1 MSTGSH
7 VAALFF
13 FIASGCSA
21 YLWSRLLPL
30 PLDRSIRLLSGIVL
44 WEIIQLAPV
53 HLLAGLQMG
62 GLITRVTIPSLS
74 ECQGAILAGSL
85 AWMVWR
91 KLRPSPAQHPV
102 ESAARLP
109 RFLFVSIAIL
119 TCSYLVFALDVFTSF
134 PNGSDAIAYHLP
146 LTVHWLQTGS
156 LAIPPTRPWRFS
168 LPGNAEIGMMV
179 LLATGIQSSVVLIN
193 WIALAALVIAAY
205 LLGRRMNSGN
215 YTVSVTVV
223 VLMLTIPIIEFQTL
237 SAYVDLYGTA
247 FLTAAFAL
255 FLNRKGPASHS
266 SAKAGS
272 QQNSTAVLF
281 LSAAACGVSMGT
293 KPIFYM
299 YSAGYFA
306 FVLFSLW
313 KENRGERKT
322 VFVRAALL
330 IVSGLLTPSV
340 FWFGRSLEQTRNP
353 IFPMKITVGKHV
365 ILPGYSP
372 SEITD
377 PNFDQSF
384 VRSRHEWLVYPW
396 TEWKRNRGYLL
407 IPYGEGSGLGAV
419 FASFV
424 PIGIAFLFYRCCA
437 QPSRSRDEIF
447 LLVALAVLGLA
458 WWFALQRV
466 PRFGLP
472 IVVLACI
479 AAVPFIDMLQSS
491 SRRLFPALFV
501 GAVVATTAIST
512 FVPVH
517 LLLGRIRSHRWARAQ
532 FYSYPPI
539 LDRLGPG
546 ACVLNATG
554 QEEENFALAGNGLT
568 NCVVPAFEVP
578 NQLTPDFLREH
589 NVSYV
594 VETAPSS
601 GQASTPLEPVAP
613 MSLLETD
620 TVLSGETKVRWR
632 IWKVEKP

>member
-1 MSTGSH
+1 VSISYH
-7 VAALFF
+7 LAAVFF

-21 YLWSRLLPL
+21 YLWSHRLPL
-30 PLDRSIRLLSGIVL
+30 PRDRSIRLLSGIVL
-44 WEIIQLAPV
+44 WEIIQLVPV
-53 HLLAGLQMG
+53 HLLASLQMA
-62 GLITRVTIPSLS
+62 GLITRVTIPSLAAF
-74 ECQGAILAGSL
+74 QGLILAGSL
-85 AWMVWR
+85 AYMVWR
-91 KLRPSPAQHPV
+91 RPRLSPEHPGD
-102 ESAARLP
+102 SAPKLP
-109 RFLFVSIAIL
+109 RFLLVSIAIL

-146 LTVHWLQTGS
+146 LAVHWLQTGS
-156 LAIPPTRPWRFS
+156 LAIPPTRAWRFS

-179 LLATGIQSSVVLIN
+179 MLAAGTESSVVLIN
-193 WIALAALVIAAY
+193 WLALAALVIATY
-205 LLGRRMNSGN
+205 LLGRRMSRGN
-215 YTVSVTVV
+215 HIVSVTVV
-223 VLMLTIPIIEFQTL
+223 LLMLTIPIIEFQTL

-255 FLNRKGPASHS
+255 FLNRKGCADSS

-272 QQNSTAVLF
+272 QQSSTALLS
-281 LSAAACGVSMGT
+281 LSAAACGITMGT
-293 KPIFYM
+293 KPTFYL

-313 KENRGERKT
+313 KEHRGEQKT
-322 VFVRAALL
+322 VFVRAVLMIVCGLL
-330 IVSGLLTPSV
+330 IPSA

-353 IFPMKITVGKHV
+353 IFPMKVTVGKHV
-365 ILPGYSP
+365 LLPGYSP

-384 VRSRHEWLVYPW
+384 VRSRLEWLIYPW

-437 QPSRSRDEIF
+437 QPSRSGGEI
-447 LLVALAVLGLA
+447 LLLAALAVLGLA
-458 WWFALQRV
+458 WWFVLHRV

-479 AAVPFIDMLQSS
+479 AAIPFIGMLQSS
-491 SRRLFPALFV
+491 SQKLFPALFI
-501 GAVVATTAIST
+501 GAIVTTCAIST

-517 LLLGRIRSHRWARAQ
+517 LLLGRIRTHRWARAQ
-532 FYSYPPI
+532 FYSYPPV
-539 LDRLGPG
+539 LDRLRPG
-546 ACVLNATG
+546 GCVLNATG
-554 QEEENFALAGNGLT
+554 REEENFALAGNTLS

-578 NQLTPDFLREH
+578 HQLTPDFLREH
-589 NVSYV
+589 NVSFV
-594 VETAPSS
+594 VETVQST
-601 GQASTPLEPVAP
+601 GEASRPLDPATS

-620 TVLSGETKVRWR
+620 MILSGETEVLWR
-632 IWKVEKP
+632 VWKVAKP